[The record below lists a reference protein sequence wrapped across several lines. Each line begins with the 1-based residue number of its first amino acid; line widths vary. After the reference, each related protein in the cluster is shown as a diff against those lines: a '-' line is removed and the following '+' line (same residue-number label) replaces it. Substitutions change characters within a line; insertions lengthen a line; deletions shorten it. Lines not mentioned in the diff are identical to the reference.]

1 MPSLLPLAAFSLLLL
16 LGTAPTLDYDSF
28 CDAEGHI
35 SAAHVRAVQAMVQ
48 KPELLEQLYA
58 DAAQG
63 NPRAARVF
71 QELETQHFPAI
82 GRTVAEETR
91 AIPCAIP
98 VYRELS
104 GRCIPNWAFLDFLSK
119 EQPGG
124 IRLRKAL
131 GDAYQVR
138 ARELGLKDAVILSV
152 VNALMA
158 GVIVKGTMAGPTS
171 ESLPSSTQLKAPKSA
186 SPPIE
191 WPPRPPQGPKPGI
204 EEPGAAQW
212 RYQRY
217 LHEQHAAGKQPDEI
231 LDFEKWKPAYF
242 DPALRGGRPGRPGGP
257 AQVATR
263 QSLTEEGYINT
274 ESKRL
279 GENFVDL
286 YRPNPAGGVDYVEV
300 DEMLKSGVP
309 RADVRAK
316 LKKELAHLSENDTL
330 LFVDKADP
338 SKRIQYRFGED
349 PSVVDTRT
357 CSTRP

>member
-1 MPSLLPLAAFSLLLL
+1 VRSREYLCPMPSLPLAAFSLLLL

-35 SAAHVRAVQAMVQ
+35 SAAHLQAAQAMVR
-48 KPELLEQLYA
+48 KSELLEQLYA
-58 DAAQG
+58 DATQG

-71 QELETQHFPAI
+71 LELETQHFPAI

-104 GRCIPNWAFLDFLSK
+104 GRCIPNWAFLDFLAK
-119 EQPGG
+119 DQPGG
-124 IRLRKAL
+124 IRLRQAL
-131 GDAYQVR
+131 GNAYQVR
-138 ARELGLKDAVILSV
+138 ARELGLKDAMILSV

-158 GVIVKGTMAGPTS
+158 GVIVKGTMAGPV
-171 ESLPSSTQLKAPKSA
+171 KAPKST
-186 SPPIE
+186 SPPVE
-191 WPPRPPQGPKPGI
+191 WPPKPPQGPKPGI

-217 LHEQHAAGKQPDEI
+217 LHEQHAAGKQPEEV

-242 DPALRGGRPGRPGGP
+242 EPALRGGRPGRPGGP
-257 AQVATR
+257 AQVAAR

-286 YRPNPAGGVDYVEV
+286 YRPNASGGVDYVEV
-300 DEMLKSGVP
+300 DELLKSGVP

-316 LKKELAHLSENDTL
+316 LKKELAHLGENDTL

-338 SKRIQYRFGED
+338 AKRILYRFGEE

-357 CSTRP
+357 CATRP